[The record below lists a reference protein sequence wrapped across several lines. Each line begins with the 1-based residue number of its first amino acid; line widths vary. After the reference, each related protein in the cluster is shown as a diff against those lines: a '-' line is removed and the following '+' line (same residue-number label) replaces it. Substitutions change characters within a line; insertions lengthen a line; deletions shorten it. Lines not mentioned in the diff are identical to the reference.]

1 MSTAKKLLSGSG
13 ASADRINVEDVFSTH
28 MYLGSGSSSQK
39 YPSGGADFDLLNE
52 GGMVWIKNRTSSA
65 NHALFDTVR
74 GVGKGLETSTTS
86 AQTTSASGDL
96 TAFTSNG
103 YTVGTNF
110 NQNINTSGDTYVGW
124 AFRKAEKFFDVV
136 TYTGTGSALTVSHNL
151 GSVPGMIMFKRT
163 DSAGN
168 WRVFH
173 RSLGATKALRLNGT
187 DAEAA
192 SSSYFNNTAPTST
205 QFTVGTDLSD
215 SGGTFVAYLF
225 AHNDDDGGYGPN
237 GDLDI
242 IKCGSFTTDSSGD
255 ALVGGNLGW
264 EPQWVMIKNATS
276 TGNGSWWI
284 ADTHRGFSCVGYGSD
299 TVRTHYFTAN
309 NPTAEGVFIGP
320 STLNLNSTG
329 FSMPSNAFASGQT
342 FVYMAIRR
350 APTKEAESGIEVFGI
365 NAGGST
371 NYFNDGA
378 VNYMGVSPDDLV
390 IVKRRDSTT
399 PADQQWCVTDR
410 MRGIEP
416 FTSWTTSTTTATP
429 TLFTHSTAA
438 ESLSGSRAGKYPGT
452 TGNGGGNA
460 SSTNILA
467 TGLAPGISYW
477 WRRSPKY
484 FDVVGYVGDGAT
496 TQTITHN
503 LQGVPKMI
511 WGKRRDDT
519 SNWMVYYGSGLYNLF
534 LNSTTNY
541 TGLSAFYKVGNYGTA
556 IDSTTEFAVALQS
569 GGNADKSLNTSGAEY
584 ILYIFGEQT
593 GITKI
598 GTYSGTG
605 SDLNIDCGFAAR
617 WVMIRDATAGNSG
630 QAWYV
635 YDTTRGIA
643 TGNDKIIKFESTAA
657 ETESDAI
664 DPHSSGFTVVGG
676 QAHNVNGDTYFFY
689 AIA

>member
-299 TVRTHYFTAN
+299 TGRTHYFTAN

-657 ETESDAI
+657 
-664 DPHSSGFTVVGG
+664 
-676 QAHNVNGDTYFFY
+676 
-689 AIA
+689 